1 MPLLNP
7 VLKSAACLERFAGN
21 PVLTH
26 KDLPYPGTCVFN
38 AGVAKFKGKYVM
50 LFRND
55 VGEWGVPK
63 FGNTNLGLAYSDD
76 GIKWAVENRV
86 VWDQNDPHV
95 KEMTN
100 NDAWRLYDPR
110 MTIINDR
117 VYICFACDTHHG
129 LRGGIAVTD
138 DFKKFE
144 ILSLSVPDNRNMA
157 LFPQKI
163 GGKYIRVERPM
174 PVYSRGKDRFDM
186 WISDSKDLKYWGNH
200 QLLAAVEN
208 FPYANDKIGP
218 AAPPIKTKKGWLLVT
233 HCVDR
238 DDTRGKNGWEDSWKK
253 RYTAG
258 IMLLDLKDPRKV
270 IGISPEPLI
279 APETPYETDGGFRDQ
294 VIFPCGCIAEDDGT
308 VKIYYGAADTYVCL
322 ATAKLKDLI
331 DLCKPVGA

>member
-1 MPLLNP
+1 MPLLHP
-7 VLKSAACLERFAGN
+7 LLKSAACIERFAGN
-21 PVLTH
+21 PVLSH

-55 VGEWGVPK
+55 VGEWGNPRFK
-63 FGNTNLGLAYSDD
+63 GTNLGLAYSDD
-76 GIKWAVENRV
+76 GIKWSVENRA

-95 KEMTN
+95 QEFTRG
-100 NDAWRLYDPR
+100 DAVRLYDPR
-110 MTIINDR
+110 MTVINDR
-117 VYICFACDTHHG
+117 VYICFACDTKHG

-138 DFKKFE
+138 DFQKFE

-163 GGKYIRVERPM
+163 GGKYVRLERPM
-174 PVYSRGKDRFDM
+174 PIYSRGKDRFDM

-200 QLLAAVEN
+200 QLLAGVEN

-218 AAPPIKTKKGWLLVT
+218 AAPPIRTKKGWLVVT
-233 HCVDR
+233 HCVDI
-238 DDTRGKNGWEDSWKK
+238 DYTRGKNGWEDKWQK
-253 RYTAG
+253 RYSAG
-258 IMLLDLKDPRKV
+258 VMLLDLKDPTKIV
-270 IGISPEPLI
+270 GLSPEPLI
-279 APETPYETDGGFRDQ
+279 APEAPYEIDGGFRDQ
-294 VIFPCGCIAEDDGT
+294 VIFPCGCIAEDDGS

-331 DLCKPVGA
+331 ALCKPMA